1 MPSTPSSCCTGPTGS
16 AHRSAVVGIV
26 IVSHSATLAAGV
38 RGLAAEMSGPDVRL
52 ELAGGLDE
60 PEALGTDAVRVAD
73 AIARADSGDGVL
85 VLMDLGSAVLSA
97 ETALD
102 LLTPEQRERVLL
114 SEAPLVEGA
123 VAAAVAARL
132 GAPLPEVA
140 AEARGGLQGKTAHLG
155 ADEPSP
161 PVPAAAPA
169 PTDHGPTLHLEV
181 GNPLGLHARPAARFV
196 QTAAGFDA
204 EVEVTNLTTGRGPA
218 GGRSL
223 NGLATLG
230 IRQGHDILV
239 SARGPQAE
247 AALEALASLAAR
259 DFDEELAPAAPPGP
273 PPSPN
278 ARAPVNVPE
287 GAALAGL
294 PGAPGIVSAAA
305 RHFRIAAPE
314 IPTGSATD
322 PEAEWKALEEA
333 REQVR
338 SEIRA
343 VRDSVAVRAGGYSAA
358 IFDAHLLFLDD
369 EALLGPSR
377 RAIFEHRRNAA
388 QAWNDAAE
396 AVAAEYRS
404 LDDDYLRAR
413 ADDLTGVARQVV
425 AALKGNGTGPQ
436 LAGTGIVVAED
447 LTPADTVALDRE
459 LTLGIATAAGSP
471 TSHSAILARS
481 LGIPAA
487 VGLGAAL
494 LEVPDETPL
503 LLDGD
508 AGAVY
513 VEPPPELLAE
523 LEQRSAVQEEA
534 ARAALARA
542 AEPAVTR
549 DGRRIEVVAN
559 IGSPDDVPAALEN
572 GAEGVGLLRTEF
584 LFLDRETMPGEDEQ
598 HEAYGQIAGA
608 LEGRPLVLRTL
619 DVGADKPLPYL
630 RARPEANPFLGVRG
644 IRLQLERP
652 ELLETQFRAVLR
664 TAAEH
669 PLKVMFPMV
678 ATLAEYRHARSAL
691 ERVRMELEHEGT
703 PVPADLEVGVMI
715 EVPAAALAA
724 ESFAPE
730 VGFFSLGTN
739 DLTQYTMAA
748 ERGNA
753 SVATLADGLHPSV
766 LRLIHMVAEGAGR
779 HDRWVGVCG
788 ELAADPVA
796 VPVLIGLGVT
806 ELSVNPPSIPAV
818 KQAVRDLDTEAARA
832 LADDALGLASATE
845 VRALVASR
853 MAERTAVSPGSGT

>member
-1 MPSTPSSCCTGPTGS
+1 M
-16 AHRSAVVGIV
+16 VGIV

-38 RGLAAEMSGPDVRL
+38 RELAAEMAGPDVRL
-52 ELAGGLDE
+52 EVAGGIEAPE
-60 PEALGTDAVRVAD
+60 PALGTDAVRVAE
-73 AIARADSGDGVL
+73 AIARADAGDGVV

-102 LLTPEQRERVLL
+102 LLTSEQRERVLL
-114 SEAPLVEGA
+114 CEAPLVEGA
-123 VAAAVAARL
+123 VAAAVAAKL
-132 GAPLPEVA
+132 GASPREVA
-140 AEARGGLQGKTAHLG
+140 AEARGGLQGKTAQLG
-155 ADEPSP
+155 AAEPEPSVSAP
-161 PVPAAAPA
+161 PAGAREDAL
-169 PTDHGPTLHLEV
+169 TRTLRIE
-181 GNPLGLHARPAARFV
+181 NPLGLHARPAARFV

-204 EVEVTNLTTGRGPA
+204 SVEVTNLTTGRGPA
-218 GGRSL
+218 SGRSL

-230 IRQGHDILV
+230 IRQGHEILV
-239 SARGPQAE
+239 SAHGAHAA
-247 AALEALASLAAR
+247 AALDALAELAAR
-259 DFDEELAPAAPPGP
+259 DFDEQPAPAAEPAPATPRGGP
-273 PPSPN
+273 TQ
-278 ARAPVNVPE
+278 
-287 GAALAGL
+287 GAGLTGL
-294 PGAPGIVSAAA
+294 PGAPGIVSGPA
-305 RHFRIAAPE
+305 RRLRSVAPE
-314 IPTGSATD
+314 IPTGSSGD
-322 PEAEWKALEEA
+322 PEAEWDALQA
-333 REQVR
+333 ALREVR
-338 SEIRA
+338 AEIGSTRE
-343 VRDSVAVRAGGYSAA
+343 SVAARAGEYSAA

-369 EALLGPSR
+369 DALLEPAR
-377 RAIFEHRRNAA
+377 RAIFEQGRNAA
-388 QAWNDAAE
+388 EAWHAAAE

-404 LDDDYLRAR
+404 LDDDYLSAR

-542 AEPAVTR
+542 AEPAGTR

-818 KQAVRDLDTEAARA
+818 KHAVRDLDTEAARA

>member
-1 MPSTPSSCCTGPTGS
+1 M
-16 AHRSAVVGIV
+16 VGIV

-38 RGLAAEMSGPDVRL
+38 RELAAEMAGPDVRL
-52 ELAGGLDE
+52 EVAGGIEAPE
-60 PEALGTDAVRVAD
+60 PALGTDAVRVAE
-73 AIARADSGDGVL
+73 AIARADAGDGVV

-102 LLTPEQRERVLL
+102 LLTSEQRERVLL
-114 SEAPLVEGA
+114 CEAPLVEGA
-123 VAAAVAARL
+123 VAAAVAAKL
-132 GAPLPEVA
+132 GASPREVA
-140 AEARGGLQGKTAHLG
+140 AEARGGLQGKTAQLG
-155 ADEPSP
+155 ATEPEPSVSAP
-161 PVPAAAPA
+161 PAGAREDAL
-169 PTDHGPTLHLEV
+169 TRTLRIE
-181 GNPLGLHARPAARFV
+181 NPLGLHARPAARFV

-204 EVEVTNLTTGRGPA
+204 SVEVTNLTTGRGPA
-218 GGRSL
+218 SGRSL

-230 IRQGHDILV
+230 IRQGHEILV
-239 SARGPQAE
+239 SAHGAHAA
-247 AALEALASLAAR
+247 AALDALAELAAR
-259 DFDEELAPAAPPGP
+259 DFDEQPAPAAEPAPAAPRGGP
-273 PPSPN
+273 TQ
-278 ARAPVNVPE
+278 
-287 GAALAGL
+287 GAGLTGL
-294 PGAPGIVSAAA
+294 PGAPGIVSGPA
-305 RHFRIAAPE
+305 RRLRSVAPE
-314 IPTGSATD
+314 IPTGSSGD
-322 PEAEWKALEEA
+322 PEAEWDALQA
-333 REQVR
+333 ALREVR
-338 SEIRA
+338 AEIGSTRE
-343 VRDSVAVRAGGYSAA
+343 SVAARAGEYSAA

-369 EALLGPSR
+369 DALLEPAR
-377 RAIFEHRRNAA
+377 RAIFEQGRNAA
-388 QAWNDAAE
+388 EAWHAAAE

-404 LDDDYLRAR
+404 LDDDYLSAR
-413 ADDLTGVARQVV
+413 AEDLTGVARQVV

-818 KQAVRDLDTEAARA
+818 KHAVRDLDTEAARA